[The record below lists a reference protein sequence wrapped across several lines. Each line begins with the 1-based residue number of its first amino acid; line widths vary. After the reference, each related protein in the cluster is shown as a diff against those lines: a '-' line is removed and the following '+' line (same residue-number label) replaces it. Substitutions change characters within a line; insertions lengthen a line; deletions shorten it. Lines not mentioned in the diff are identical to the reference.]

1 MKRLLPL
8 VVFLLATVIAAGR
21 TLDADRIYTVRS
33 GDTLWDLSE
42 EFLGSPWLWPLIWQA
57 NPELVEHPHWIYPG
71 EELYIPPNVPP
82 DIPDQIRV
90 RIRDE
95 EPLITLSKEDLIAL
109 WRRLLE
115 YGGEVVPD
123 IDELPELAHIVASV
137 GEERTMFAL
146 YDEVY
151 VSGGDRDGF
160 YPGAQFLVY
169 RDRGRVVIPGT
180 RIDVGNLIQNVGIL
194 EIDEVHDDVSRA
206 TIIASFEALQKGDGL
221 RFREDVEDEFLNF
234 RSYVEP
240 REWTSEDELY
250 DLRGYVCR
258 ERDGRFYAAEGHIV
272 YVNWGSEMDLV
283 PGSRLVVWRE
293 GREVEDPADLGTV
306 TLPDEKIA
314 TLGVLKTTESTATC
328 LVLGS
333 VSRIEI
339 GDYVDYVRR

>member
-1 MKRLLPL
+1 MSKRAPL
-8 VVFLLATVIAAGR
+8 VLAAVLALLTLSAAAR
-21 TLDADRIYTVRS
+21 TLSADRIYTVRS

-82 DIPDQIRV
+82 DLPDQIRV

-95 EPLITLSKEDLIAL
+95 EPIVTLSKEDLVEL

-123 IDELPELAHIVASV
+123 IDELPELAHIVAAV
-137 GEERTMFAL
+137 GPERTMFAL
-146 YDEVY
+146 YDQLY
-151 VSGGDRDGF
+151 VSGGDEDGF

-180 RIDVGNLIQNVGIL
+180 RIDVGNLIQNVGII

-206 TIIASFEALQKGDGL
+206 TVIASFEALHKGDGL
-221 RFREDVEDEFLNF
+221 RFREDVDEQFLDF
-234 RSYVEP
+234 RTAVP
-240 REWTSEDELY
+240 AREWESEDERY
-250 DLRGYVCR
+250 DQRGYVCR
-258 ERDGRFYAAEGHIV
+258 ERDDRFYAADGHIV
-272 YVNWGSEMDLV
+272 YVDWGRDMDLR

-293 GREVEDPADLGTV
+293 GRDVEDPGELGTI
-306 TLPDEKIA
+306 TLPDEQIA
-314 TLGVLKTTESTATC
+314 TLGVLKVTQSTATC
-328 LVLGS
+328 LVLAS
-333 VSRIEI
+333 TTRIEI
-339 GDYVDYVRR
+339 GDYVD